1 MQEPLPFP
9 GEEVFVRR
17 GAVTLSG
24 FVLTPD
30 RPGSQPAA
38 VLIHGSG
45 PTSVREYWRP
55 PAFPFWK
62 DIAQF
67 LVAKGLAVL
76 AFDKPGVGLMG
87 RVRRL
92 LACGERLVS

>member
-17 GAVTLSG
+17 GAVTLSR
-24 FVLTPD
+24 FLLTPD

-55 PAFPFWK
+55 P
-62 DIAQF
+62 AQF